1 MDEDDSI
8 ELDVDDEDDV
18 MEKVNESS
26 DQSRSLA
33 TSSYAE
39 SIGEKDPK
47 RIQKEL

>member
-26 DQSRSLA
+26 S
-33 TSSYAE
+33 
-39 SIGEKDPK
+39 
-47 RIQKEL
+47 